1 MAAPLAAGYALP
13 ELSPEAAINHF
24 LHTLSRPT
32 RLLIAISGGSDS
44 TGLLVALARA
54 IAENRFPHSHTLT
67 AATID
72 HGLRRASADEARRV
86 SELCHQLAIPHRI
99 LQWMGEKPQTGLS
112 AAARLARY
120 RLLSD
125 AAGSLRADAIVTGHT
140 LDDQIETVA
149 MRSSRSASD
158 APGLAGMAQAT
169 LYAGRLWILRPF
181 LHTRRNAIRDHL
193 RALNIDWTDDPSNE
207 DPRYERVRIRQS
219 APDIDAGMIDQAGH
233 RRETLSAAAASWLSE
248 HVEARPGPVAIISR
262 SDEGFIAPEMRDH
275 ALAALI
281 AVLGGKPHRPAAAS
295 LARLSAALDE
305 GSDFRLTLSGT
316 LAIRRRKQLF
326 LLRERRGLLPLSL
339 VPGESGIWDGRYA
352 IVNNSGSEITV
363 MPGPAVEIDADLL
376 GAVRTALN
384 GTTPQVLVGKG
395 IFASHLEHVTIKPRL
410 SLYADFLPLFDLP
423 LANAIASLLGAEP
436 APPPLFKT
444 Y

>member
-1 MAAPLAAGYALP
+1 MAAPLAAGYPLP

-24 LHTLSRPT
+24 LHTLRRPT
-32 RLLIAISGGSDS
+32 CLLVAISGGSDS
-44 TGLLVALARA
+44 TGLLVTLARA
-54 IAENRFPHSHTLT
+54 IAENGFAHSHTLT

-72 HGLRRASADEARRV
+72 HGLRPASAGEARQA
-86 SELCHQLAIPHRI
+86 SELCKRLGIPHRI
-99 LQWMGEKPQTGLS
+99 LQWTGDKPATGLS

-125 AAGSLRADAIVTGHT
+125 AAASLGADAIVTGHT

-149 MRSSRSASD
+149 MRSGRSASD

-181 LHTRRNAIRDHL
+181 LHTRRNAIRNHL
-193 RALNIDWTDDPSNE
+193 RVLNIGWIDDPSND

-219 APDIDAGMIDQAGH
+219 APDTDPGMIDRAGH
-233 RRETLSAAAASWLSE
+233 RRETLSAEAASWLGA
-248 HVEARPGPVAIISR
+248 HMEARQGPVAIISMPH
-262 SDEGFIAPEMRDH
+262 DGFTPTDARDH

-295 LARLSAALDE
+295 LIRLFAALDE

-316 LAIRRRKQLF
+316 LALRRRNQLF

-339 VPGESGIWDGRYA
+339 APGESGIWDGRYA
-352 IVNNSGSEITV
+352 IVNKSDVEITV
-363 MPGPAVEIDADLL
+363 MPGPTPEIDADLP
-376 GAVRTALN
+376 GAVRATLT
-384 GTTPQVLVGKG
+384 GTTPQVLVGNGLFSSQPENVSVK
-395 IFASHLEHVTIKPRL
+395 ARV
-410 SLYADFLPLFDLP
+410 SLYADFLPLFDLS
-423 LANAIASLLGAEP
+423 LAQAIAARLDAEP
-436 APPPLFKT
+436 VPPAPV
-444 Y
+444 

>member
-1 MAAPLAAGYALP
+1 MAAALAAGCSLP

-24 LHTLSRPT
+24 LHTLRRPT
-32 RLLIAISGGSDS
+32 RLLIGISGGSDS
-44 TGLLVALARA
+44 TGLLVTLVRA
-54 IAENRFPHSHTLT
+54 IAGNGFAHSHTLA

-72 HGLRRASADEARRV
+72 HGLRPASAEEARQV
-86 SELCHQLAIPHRI
+86 SKLCEHLGIPHRI
-99 LQWMGEKPQTGLS
+99 LQWTGEKPATGLS

-125 AAGSLRADAIVTGHT
+125 AAASLGADAIVTGHT

-149 MRSSRSASD
+149 MRSGRSASD

-169 LYAGRLWILRPF
+169 LYAGRHWILRPF

-193 RALNIDWTDDPSNE
+193 SAQNIGWFDDPSNE

-219 APDIDAGMIDQAGH
+219 APDTDPEMIARAGH
-233 RRETLSAAAASWLSE
+233 RRETLSAEAAAWLSG
-248 HVEARPGPVAIISR
+248 HMAAMPGPVAIISR
-262 SDEGFIAPEMRDH
+262 LHDGLTPTEVRDH

-295 LARLSAALDE
+295 LARLSAALDD

-316 LAIRRRKQLF
+316 LALRRRNQLF

-339 VPGESGIWDGRYA
+339 APGESGIWDGRYA
-352 IVNNSGSEITV
+352 IGNKSDVEITV
-363 MPGPAVEIDADLL
+363 MPGPIREIDADLP
-376 GAVRTALN
+376 GAVRATLT
-384 GTTPQVLVGKG
+384 GTTPQMLVRNGL
-395 IFASHLEHVTIKPRL
+395 FPSRCEHVSVEPRL
-410 SLYADFLPLFDLP
+410 SLYADFLPLFDLA
-423 LANAIASLLGAEP
+423 LAQALATRLGAEP
-436 APPPLFKT
+436 APPAPV
-444 Y
+444 